1 MVNAYRLKSLN
12 KLKENNKGISCTLK
26 EKKIK
31 ENQNKI
37 VEV

>member
-26 EKKIK
+26 ENQKK
-31 ENQNKI
+31 N
-37 VEV
+37 VEFELST